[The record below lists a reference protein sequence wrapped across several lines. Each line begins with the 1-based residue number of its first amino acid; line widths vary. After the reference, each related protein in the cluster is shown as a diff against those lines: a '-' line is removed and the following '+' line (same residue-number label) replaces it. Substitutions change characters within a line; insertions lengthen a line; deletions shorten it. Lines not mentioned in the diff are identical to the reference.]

1 MSTLKF
7 SNHHLFSTKPEWT
20 RDVPEQVYHDG
31 AAKGYYL
38 TSSML
43 KEFRECPARYRDIVA
58 GKTTVAEKNAFR
70 IGRAVHKI
78 VLEGEAA
85 YRRAF
90 HVGGPIND
98 RTGRGYGVASRAFH
112 RWLAESGLDPRTVLT
127 RSENRLVTRIR
138 DAVLR
143 HREAAR
149 LLAGGWPELV
159 TEAELAGMP
168 CRARLDWLRPDGIVV
183 DLKTVA
189 DLGRF
194 EENARKF
201 GYLHQFAF
209 YRAVSEAAGGTALTI
224 HAVVVEKCPPHRVGV
239 WTFSSSVLDSYH
251 HLNMA
256 NINDLRSCMEKNTW
270 PTGYE
275 QARSFPPVGMHP
287 FMLN

>member
-20 RDVPEQVYHDG
+20 REVPEHLYHDG
-31 AAKGYYL
+31 AARGYYL

-43 KEFRECPARYRDIVA
+43 KEFRECPTRYRDIVA
-58 GKTTVAEKNAFR
+58 GKTRVAEKNAFR

-78 VLEGEAA
+78 ILEGDAA
-85 YRRAF
+85 YRRSY

-112 RWLAESGLDPRTVLT
+112 RWVAESGLDPRTVLT
-127 RSENRLVTRIR
+127 RSENRLVTHIR
-138 DAVLR
+138 DAVFR

-149 LLAGGWPELV
+149 LFAEGWPELV
-159 TEAELAGMP
+159 AEAELAGMP
-168 CRARLDWLRPDGIVV
+168 CRARSDWLRPDGVIV

-194 EENARKF
+194 EQNARKF

-209 YRAVSEAAGGTALTI
+209 YRAVSEAAGADNLTVQ
-224 HAVVVEKCPPHRVGV
+224 AVVVEKCPPHRVGV
-239 WTFSSSVLDSYH
+239 WTFPASVLDSYQL
-251 HLNMA
+251 LNTRS
-256 NINDLRSCMEKNTW
+256 INDLRSCLEKNTW